1 MKWGDNMKK
10 IVLFLFTVFTAAQIG
25 FMVSAQEVVPTGERT
40 NILPYIFG
48 IVALIL
54 IVAVGWLTYLGKK
67 NNK

>member
-1 MKWGDNMKK
+1 MKK
-10 IVLFLFTVFTAAQIG
+10 IVL